1 MTNENDLIERE
12 RRGHRAKEF
21 ANNPELVKAF
31 KAVREAYLEGT
42 TSCDPKDDRG
52 RHNLVLAAVIVDK
65 VRDHIG
71 KIIQDGELATRDLKE
86 IRDQGK
92 PRNILGIV

>member
-1 MTNENDLIERE
+1 M
-12 RRGHRAKEF
+12 
-21 ANNPELVKAF
+21 
-31 KAVREAYLEGT
+31 
-42 TSCDPKDDRG
+42 
-52 RHNLVLAAVIVDK
+52 LAAVIVDK

-71 KIIQDGELATRDLKE
+71 KIIQDGDLATRDLKE

>member
-1 MTNENDLIERE
+1 MNENDLIERE
-12 RRGHRAKEF
+12 RRGQRAKEF
-21 ANNPELVKAF
+21 VNHPEMVAAF
-31 KAVREAYLEGT
+31 EAVRKAYLDAT

-71 KIIQDGELATRDLKE
+71 KIIQDGDLATRDLKE